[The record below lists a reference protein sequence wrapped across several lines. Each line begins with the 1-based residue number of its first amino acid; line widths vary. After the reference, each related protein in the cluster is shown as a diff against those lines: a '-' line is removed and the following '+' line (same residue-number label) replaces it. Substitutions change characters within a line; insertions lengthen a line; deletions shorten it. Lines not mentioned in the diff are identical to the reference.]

1 MELVT
6 SLFVATGLAMDAF
19 AVSLGIGTTRRAE
32 DLRSRF
38 RLAFHFGLFQGL
50 MTILGWLVGSTIA
63 NYISAI
69 DHWIAMGLLTY
80 VGVNMV
86 RSGLSNQN
94 EDEEKPNPSRG
105 RTLIIL
111 CIATSLDAMA
121 VGLGMAM
128 VQSPIFRVVCVWA
141 RDWRKTWNKIW
152 STDGGFWG
160 VDPDRYRATHP
171 FPSFVHIKQN
181 EHRLPVARFAL
192 CDL

>member
-38 RLAFHFGLFQGL
+38 RLAFHFGLFQAL

-63 NYISAI
+63 NYISAF

-86 RSGLSNQN
+86 RSGLSNHN
-94 EDEEKPNPSRG
+94 GDEETPNPSRG
-105 RTLIIL
+105 KTLVIL
-111 CIATSLDAMA
+111 CVATSLDAMA

-128 VQSPIFRVVCVWA
+128 VQSPILVPSAVIGIVTLGLSAFGLGIGEKLGSKFGQRMEV
-141 RDWRKTWNKIW
+141 I
-152 STDGGFWG
+152 GGLILIAIGLRILYLHLF
-160 VDPDRYRATHP
+160 
-171 FPSFVHIKQN
+171 I
-181 EHRLPVARFAL
+181 
-192 CDL
+192 